1 MPKFL
6 LTLIFLFPYSQ
17 IGLLGIGY
25 ALSVLANIKRQQNK
39 IWLPFTHAKQDWKL
53 ADTLALIFYMAALLT
68 GLMYLLIA
76 GSIEG

>member
-39 IWLPFTHAKQDWKL
+39 
-53 ADTLALIFYMAALLT
+53 T
-68 GLMYLLIA
+68 GN
-76 GSIEG
+76 